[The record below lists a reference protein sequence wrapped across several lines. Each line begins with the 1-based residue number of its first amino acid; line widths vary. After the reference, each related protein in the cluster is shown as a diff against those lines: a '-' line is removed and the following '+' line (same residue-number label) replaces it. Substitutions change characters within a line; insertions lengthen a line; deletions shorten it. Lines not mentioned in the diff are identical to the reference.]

1 MASAHIPRPRRS
13 ETAPALPADR
23 SHLKVVRPGS
33 RRRPVRLTPR
43 AGVTM
48 VVLLFV
54 ALFLVAVSH
63 AVLIEGQVRLDELEK
78 DVAAEQAE
86 YEDLRVE
93 LADLESPARIQA
105 AASEMGMVPPAETT
119 WLTPEDPVAPTGGEG
134 AEAEAGSEA
143 EDSPDT
149 SYTDVKPYLGSSA
162 P

>member
-1 MASAHIPRPRRS
+1 MATAHIPRPRRS
-13 ETAPALPADR
+13 EIAPALPADR
-23 SHLKVVRPGS
+23 SHLRVVRPGA
-33 RRRPVRLTPR
+33 RRRPIRLTPR
-43 AGVTM
+43 AGVTL

-105 AASEMGMVPPAETT
+105 AAAEMGMVPPEETT
-119 WLTPEDPVAPTGGEG
+119 WLTPEEPLAPTDGGEVG
-134 AEAEAGSEA
+134 GEAE
-143 EDSPDT
+143 SPDT